1 MGELGVNKNFRLF
14 LGVICAKNLR
24 ERGISSATWRTLSS
38 VYCSLLMI
46 NNYVLA
52 DLRLR
57 FERAADDLSQL
68 VKVDNNERYI
78 ECLVVVD
85 QKMVNYHGE
94 DAASQFALV
103 VLNIV
108 SDHDC

>member
-1 MGELGVNKNFRLF
+1 
-14 LGVICAKNLR
+14 
-24 ERGISSATWRTLSS
+24 
-38 VYCSLLMI
+38 MI

-108 SDHDC
+108 SDHDCITLRFSKSLDFLKFFYSLLCMSAS